1 MLRNVSDS
9 SPACLHEFPSAF
21 ATRKAS
27 RLPHCQRN
35 HPAQIYIIIKYI
47 RFRWSEFIRLSAR
60 KYTYRVEEVSGDQNH
75 VQHLLQRLVRHEIL
89 AGEYHR
95 VDAWLQVAHIRG
107 EFFLQQHALNAQLIT
122 TYQLK
127 RTSIYNT

>member
-1 MLRNVSDS
+1 MYQI
-9 SPACLHEFPSAF
+9 H
-21 ATRKAS
+21 S
-27 RLPHCQRN
+27 RLVRTNFRQLLQRGKL
-35 HPAQIYIIIKYI
+35 HACRIASVTTLQIYIIIKYI
-47 RFRWSEFIRLSAR
+47 RFRLSEFIRLSAR

-75 VQHLLQRLVRHEIL
+75 VQHLLQRLVRHEVL